1 MAIPKAPDE
10 RRSILDTEADINA
23 APETGAPEDEYVQ
36 VASLSSGITSK
47 LARSKTKEII
57 GGLTAPDA
65 RLSPE
70 ARVTKEAGEMPTVT
84 DVPVGPVIGA
94 PGAAPQPQPT
104 SPPPV
109 TLEEMQA
116 RLQARQAEIGTAR
129 QVPSPSKAQKIAGIE
144 EGPVNTR
151 FYDSDEFAATV
162 QAAAKAADEKLVDV
176 KKPMSIDEIY
186 KRAQDAGVPKENLEK
201 IFSGQGIDASI
212 GGAQLAERMAGL
224 VVLHDVSA
232 GKVDDLMRLAARG
245 ELDEG
250 GKLALRE
257 AMAQHDMILAE
268 LSGAKTDIA
277 RSMNVFKGA
286 SDRAGGL
293 TQKELRDALNE
304 LGGDDQL
311 VRLAETYVTTNSP
324 AARNALLRN
333 SVKRKSY
340 EAVVYMAQSVMLNDP
355 VTHIFNGAGNALFG
369 FLDVPER
376 AAAVPIGMLRQRLA
390 KTFGY
395 KTDPDR
401 YYGAD
406 IYARMSGFKNGIID
420 GWSMMG
426 RKFAE
431 GGAAK
436 DAPRDP
442 LRTEYWAGAAYR
454 IPFTKEIREFPD
466 LTNTVPGKVFNAM
479 GVAYSIPF
487 RALGAADEFFAGAAQ
502 RVQLHEEANRAGGK
516 VFDNTLADLTS
527 RGVDPRVAQK
537 EATQIA
543 SRHTQKFLT
552 EMPGDIDMSINAW
565 RKQVTLQAD
574 IDKQL
579 PFAGIYNGANKM
591 MNKWYFKPMAPFSKT
606 LTNIAN
612 EANARIGVLNFI
624 SPAFYAELEKG
635 GRHRDLAVS
644 RIFLGS
650 AAVATGYWLAGEGRI
665 TGAGPGD
672 TSYRNMLKSQGWQ
685 PFAYRL
691 GKDEVT
697 SENVK
702 QLKRL
707 LGEDAV
713 TEGSGTDYGDS
724 VFVSI
729 KRLEPFNLPFVFGAA
744 LTDVARY
751 SDYDEEGLFEKMFYA
766 GSAAVAETAT
776 NMPAMQGISEL
787 TSIAGYQQ
795 RTAGARMLSIGNALG
810 KRYSSFLLSGTP
822 IIGFSNSTLISR
834 IERMIDPE
842 VSNVGAGE
850 DSPLGLVFVEEAY
863 NRWKSRVPIWSKDV
877 PVKLNDFGE
886 PIGLNAASAV
896 QPLSM
901 TYGETNNV
909 REFMDAIHMGPSPF
923 PKKIEGIK
931 ISPEM
936 EARWKLLA
944 NKEILIDGMTL
955 EENIEATMTEFM
967 DDVEATGEE
976 LAVGD
981 MRNLIKKIQNDYRKL
996 AKLRLFGEMVEN
1008 PEDPRKIDQYLQMP
1022 VDLSDNGLDDMQVEF
1037 PEFAAKLAE
1046 IKNKKRFPV
1055 LTEPTKKEAPSLT
1068 NIIK

>member
-10 RRSILDTEADINA
+10 QRSILDTEADINA
-23 APETGAPEDEYVQ
+23 APETGAPEEEYVQ

-57 GGLTAPDA
+57 GGLTTPGA

-94 PGAAPQPQPT
+94 PGAAPQPQPK

-129 QVPSPSKAQKIAGIE
+129 EVPSPSKAQKIAGLK

-162 QAAAKAADEKLVDV
+162 QAAAKAADEKLTDV
-176 KKPMSIDEIY
+176 KKPMSIDEIFT
-186 KRAQDAGVPKENLEK
+186 RAQDAGIPKENLDK
-201 IFSGQGIDASI
+201 IFSGQGMDASI

-224 VVLHDVSA
+224 VVLHDISA
-232 GKVDDLMRLAARG
+232 GKVDDLMRLASRG

-311 VRLAETYVTTNSP
+311 VRLAEGWSKMSM
-324 AARNALLRN
+324 AQRNAMLRN

-340 EAVVYMAQSVMLNDP
+340 EATVYMAQSVMLNDP
-355 VTHIFNGAGNALFG
+355 VTHIYNAAGNALFG

-376 AAAVPIGMLRQRLA
+376 AMAVPFGMLRQRLA
-390 KTFGY
+390 KTFGRKY
-395 KTDPDR
+395 DPDR

-406 IYARMSGFKNGIID
+406 IYARMSGFKNGLID
-420 GWSMMG
+420 GWAMMG

-442 LRTEYWAGAAYR
+442 LRTEYWAGAAYK

-487 RALGAADEFFAGAAQ
+487 RALGAADEFFAGVAQ
-502 RVQLHEEANRAGGK
+502 RVQLHEEAARAGGK

-527 RGVDPRVAQK
+527 RGVDPRVAEK

-543 SRHTQKFLT
+543 SRHVQKFLT
-552 EMPGDIDMSINAW
+552 EMPGDIDMSMNAW

-612 EANARIGVLNFI
+612 EANSRIGVLNFV

-635 GRHRDLAVS
+635 GRHKDLAAS

-650 AAVATGYWLAGEGRI
+650 AAVGLGYYLAGEGRI

-685 PFAYRL
+685 PFSYRA
-691 GKDEVT
+691 GKSEVT
-697 SENVK
+697 SEQVK

-713 TEGSGTDYGDS
+713 TEGSGADYGDS
-724 VFVSI
+724 VFVSL
-729 KRLEPFNLPFVFGAA
+729 KRLEPFNMPFIFGAA

-751 SDYDEEGLFEKMFYA
+751 SDYDEEGLWEKLFYA

-787 TSIAGYQQ
+787 TSIAGYKQ
-795 RTAGARMLSIGNALG
+795 TDAGDRIVSVFNALG

-822 IIGFSNSTLISR
+822 IVGFSNSTLTSR
-834 IERMIDPE
+834 IERMIDPT

-850 DSPLGLVFVEEAY
+850 DTHPGLVFAEEAY
-863 NRWKSRVPIWSKDV
+863 NRWKSRVPIWSDTV

-923 PKKIEGIK
+923 PKKIEGLKVPPDI
-931 ISPEM
+931 

-981 MRNLIKKIQNDYRKL
+981 MRNLIKSIQNNYRKL
-996 AKLRLFGEMVEN
+996 AKLRLFGEVVEN
-1008 PEDPRKIDQYLQMP
+1008 PEDPRKVDQYLQMP
-1022 VDLSDNGLDDMQVEF
+1022 VDLSDNGLDDAQVEF

-1055 LTEPTKKEAPSLT
+1055 LTQPTKKEAPSLT
-1068 NIIK
+1068 NMIK